1 KEKGSSSYNMW
12 YTWVMGMKYTWS
24 KRFATGLRLE
34 YYQDKNGVIVSTE
47 TGAAMAVFGASMN
60 LDVQVLRSLL
70 WRLEARMLSGEDV
83 FLKEGMAVNGNQ
95 AVTTSIAF
103 HF

>member
-1 KEKGSSSYNMW
+1 
-12 YTWVMGMKYTWS
+12 
-24 KRFATGLRLE
+24 
-34 YYQDKNGVIVSTE
+34 
-47 TGAAMAVFGASMN
+47 
-60 LDVQVLRSLL
+60 VQIFRSLL
-70 WRLEARMLSGEDV
+70 WRIEARGLTGEDV